1 MRKATFIPCLIA
13 VFVAGACGDKK
24 PKSGDANAAEVTTT
38 SAETSSV
45 ATPTGSVNTGPV
57 SFDSAK
63 SAYTE
68 KRYGDAVRLFT
79 AYTAEQPGNVWG
91 QYMLGLSAWRTGD
104 RDGAVR
110 AFTRALEIDST
121 HAKSRLN
128 LSRVLIEQGKT
139 QEALPHVEATLA
151 SDSTSGEAYRLL
163 GRVKD
168 ELGDTTGAIEAFKR
182 AIVLDERDV
191 WSMNNLAWVAFVQGR
206 FGDALGPLARAI
218 EIDSNVATFRNNL
231 GLALER
237 SGHITQA
244 ADAYRAAVAIDPTYQ
259 KASTNLAR
267 VEGLTQDPAVPPAD
281 LNGLARSFVEQVQSW
296 R

>member
-38 SAETSSV
+38 SAETSSE

-57 SFDSAK
+57 SFESAK

-68 KRYGDAVRLFT
+68 KRYGDAVQLFT

-163 GRVKD
+163 GRVTQCRF
-168 ELGDTTGAIEAFKR
+168 EHR
-182 AIVLDERDV
+182 SRDV
-191 WSMNNLAWVAFVQGR
+191 
-206 FGDALGPLARAI
+206 ALRHETDVRTGTECARI
-218 EIDSNVATFRNNL
+218 ET
-231 GLALER
+231 
-237 SGHITQA
+237 SGG
-244 ADAYRAAVAIDPTYQ
+244 
-259 KASTNLAR
+259 AR
-267 VEGLTQDPAVPPAD
+267 RPGGSA
-281 LNGLARSFVEQVQSW
+281 G
-296 R
+296 